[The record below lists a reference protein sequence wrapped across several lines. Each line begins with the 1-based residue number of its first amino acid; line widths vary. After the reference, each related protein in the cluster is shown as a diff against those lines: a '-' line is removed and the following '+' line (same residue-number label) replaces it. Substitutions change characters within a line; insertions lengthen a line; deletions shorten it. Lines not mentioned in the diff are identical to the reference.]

1 MNPETE
7 LIRHDDPRFAALVMT
22 LWAKQEW
29 QPHSHTPSALA
40 YYSQR
45 PQDSGL
51 SVVDVSFVVASRGE
65 PRFAYLGAFVD
76 DCQRVDLKAYEI
88 PGVCLADPA
97 KVSPSPALDL
107 FLSEF
112 ERLTTSANGAVL
124 LRDYL
129 QSGLLSPVTQYL
141 LREGAKLKTHTFQM
155 IDLGRDEPE
164 LWRDVRRSYR
174 SLINGGRKNL
184 RLEFVD
190 ASSEDWEKMNAFRE
204 LHIRVA
210 GRETRSVESWRSQY
224 RWVTEGSAF
233 LLLGWLGEELVTA
246 GMFTFTSSMCT
257 YFSSASRRDLFE
269 KPMFHTLMW
278 HAMMRAK
285 ELGCRW
291 FDVNE
296 KYFPNNPIVACDDD
310 KLMSISDFKMGFG
323 GHLKPVIDIELMR
336 GQHEEH

>member
-1 MNPETE
+1 M
-7 LIRHDDPRFAALVMT
+7 ALWVQ
-22 LWAKQEW
+22 QEW
-29 QPHSHTPSALA
+29 QPHSYTRSALD

-65 PRFAYLGAFVD
+65 PRFAYLGAIVSD
-76 DCQRVDLKAYEI
+76 GKRADLKAYEI
-88 PGVCLADPA
+88 PGLCLADQA
-97 KVSPSPALDL
+97 EATPSPAFDL
-107 FLSEF
+107 FISEF
-112 ERLTTSANGAVL
+112 ERLMAQINGAVL
-124 LRDYL
+124 LRDFL
-129 QSGLLSPVTQYL
+129 QFGLFSPMVQHM
-141 LREGAKLKTHTFQM
+141 LREGAKLKTHTFQL
-155 IDLGRDEPE
+155 IDLRRDDSE

-184 RLEFVD
+184 RLEFVE
-190 ASSEDWEKMNAFRE
+190 ALSEDWAKMDAFRE

-210 GRETRSVESWRSQY
+210 GRETRSIESWRSQY
-224 RWVTEGSAF
+224 RWVTEGNAF
-233 LLLGWLGEELVTA
+233 LLLGWMDEELVTA

-278 HAMMRAK
+278 HAMLRAK
-285 ELGCRW
+285 ALGCRW

-296 KYFPNNPIVACDDD
+296 KYFFNNPVVACEDE

-323 GHLKPVIDIELMR
+323 GQLKPVIDLELMR
-336 GQHEEH
+336 ERAEEH